1 MSKTLSEM
9 FQDIAKFKLDCGK
22 VAAIEIYMAQD
33 DCLGDNKV
41 LGVTESKM
49 MDLHRLV
56 HVVMRGTDRLYH
68 KYKNY
73 DVVVSAH
80 DGDVY
85 KVWIKK

>member
-9 FQDIAKFKLDCGK
+9 FQEIVELKLGIDK
-22 VAAIEIYMAQD
+22 VTAVEIYMAQD
-33 DCLGDNKV
+33 DHLGDNKV
-41 LGVTESKM
+41 LSVVEYKE

-56 HVVMRGTDRLYH
+56 HVVMRDTDRLYH

-73 DVVVSAH
+73 DVVVSAY

-85 KVWIKK
+85 KVWIRK

>member
-56 HVVMRGTDRLYH
+56 HVAMTDRLYG
-68 KYKNY
+68 KYKGY
-73 DVVVSAH
+73 YVVVESH

-85 KVWIKK
+85 KVWIRK

>member
-1 MSKTLSEM
+1 MSKTLHER
-9 FQDIAKFKLDCGK
+9 FQEIVELKLGSDK
-22 VAAIEIYMAQD
+22 VTAVEIYKAQD
-33 DCLGDNKV
+33 DNLGDNKV
-41 LGVTESKM
+41 LSVVEAKE

-56 HVVMRGTDRLYH
+56 HVVMRDTDRLYH

-73 DVVVSAH
+73 DVVAECH